1 MGKFY
6 SWKYIFKHLFKFD
19 FYTMVGL
26 FGKKAIRQ
34 ALKESRGYFESIGI
48 VMPYVNT

>member
-1 MGKFY
+1 MAKFY

-19 FYTMVGL
+19 FYTMFGL
-26 FGKKAIRQ
+26 FGKKAIRR

-48 VMPYVNT
+48 AIPEANK